1 LFKLMLNGK
10 NTKKVNF
17 YTPIMKYLLIFSFA
31 LLFTTALDAQDT
43 AAVEGPWN
51 YKGMASLNFSQVS
64 LTNWAQGG
72 ESSYAVNALSAFDL
86 NYTKNNNSWTGSLDV
101 GYGIQKTSEKMA
113 TKTDDHLEMMS
124 KYGRKASGFWYFNG
138 MLNFRTQFTRGYK
151 GTTDGRLV
159 ISDFLSPG
167 YIIFSLG
174 MEYKKDESFFAALSP
189 VSSKITVVVN
199 DSLSAAG
206 SFGLSPGEKTRLEIG
221 ASVRIGLSKDLM
233 ENVSLTSTLDLFSN
247 YLDKPQNID
256 ISWKALVNMKI
267 NRFLSVN
274 ISTHMIYD
282 DDIAYVDN
290 EGISQGPRVQFK
302 EMLGVGLS
310 YKF

>member
-1 LFKLMLNGK
+1 MNLN
-10 NTKKVNF
+10 
-17 YTPIMKYLLIFSFA
+17 TPMMKHLLTFCFV
-31 LLFTTALDAQDT
+31 LLFTAALSAQDT

-64 LTNWAQGG
+64 LTNWSQGG

-86 NYTKNNNSWTGSLDV
+86 NYTKGNDSWTSSLDV

-124 KYGRKASGFWYFNG
+124 KYGRKASGSWYFNG
-138 MLNFRTQFTRGYK
+138 MLNFKTQFTRGYK
-151 GTTDGRLV
+151 ETTDGRLV

-167 YIIFSLG
+167 YIILSLG
-174 MEYKKDESFFAALSP
+174 MEYKKDESFFASLSP
-189 VSSKITVVVN
+189 VSSKITIVAN

-206 SFGLSPGEKTRLEIG
+206 SFGLSPGEKIRSELG
-221 ASVRIGLSKDLM
+221 ATVKIGLIKDLV
-233 ENVSLTSTLDLFSN
+233 ENVSLSSTLDLFSN

-267 NRFLSVN
+267 NRFLSAN
-274 ISTHMIYD
+274 ISTHLVYD
-282 DDIAYVDN
+282 DDIEWIDS
-290 EGISQGPRVQFK
+290 EGVARGPRVQFK
-302 EMLGVGLS
+302 EMIGIGFS
-310 YKF
+310 WKF